1 MDLIKHLKNLIKE
14 LKIKWEVW
22 LVLES

>member
-14 LKIKWEVW
+14 LKMKWEVW